1 MIRFTK
7 ISSILALATV
17 MASISTTAMASSI
30 GVNTGPSNAG
40 DGSSPEDAQNNVVP
54 PTSTAGIVPQT
65 NWNNVMQGNWGNQ
78 QVTDDSGTL
87 LATTVSVQTS
97 WANGNVILD
106 GTPAAADGDRLMM
119 NGGMDNNGGP
129 QGWTITEIPYA
140 NYDVYIYYDGGS
152 NGNRGGVYQILDTD
166 NGENVL
172 AAQYGYDTATFD
184 GTYKQATGD
193 GTDGQ
198 GQGLDSNYVILTD
211 LTAPNIKIQSIADQ
225 LGGGDN
231 VKRAPMNGFQIV
243 EVGGPGPPTI
253 TEIDYTSADGM
264 LTLTWNSKPGETYA
278 IKYSEDMISWDSD
291 IDDGYPAAEGGDTT
305 TATFNLNDFG
315 LGIDSRLFF
324 RIEK

>member
-1 MIRFTK
+1 MKLFTNSK
-7 ISSILALATV
+7 LFFFAALAGLTV
-17 MASISTTAMASSI
+17 TANAASI
-30 GVNTGPSNAG
+30 GVNTGPSSNG
-40 DGSSPEDAQNNVVP
+40 DGSSPENTQNNLVSS
-54 PTSTAGIVPQT
+54 TTTAGVVPQT
-65 NWNNVMQGNWGNQ
+65 NWNNLLQGNWGNQ

-87 LATTVSVQTS
+87 LATTVSVQTQ
-97 WANGNVILD
+97 WANGNVVLS
-106 GTPAAADGDRLMM
+106 GGAETNGDRLMM
-119 NGGMDNNGGP
+119 NGGMDNNGGA
-129 QGWTITEIPYA
+129 QGWTITGVPYSS
-140 NYDVYIYYDGGS
+140 YDVYIYYDGGS

-172 AAQYGYDTATFD
+172 AAQHGYETATFD

-264 LTLTWNSKPGETYA
+264 LTLTWNSKPGESYA

-315 LGIDSRLFF
+315 LGSDSRLFF